1 MSPRARR
8 ALPPLLLALAA
19 GRWPDA
25 ASANSTASWLS
36 RRELLVRSV
45 FGPAGLP
52 SRAVPDEVKT
62 YPGEENAGMKGL
74 VWNISH
80 GLFPITS
87 TVFYA

>member
-1 MSPRARR
+1 MRPR

-25 ASANSTASWLS
+25 ASNSTASWLS